1 MAVQNCED
9 GNSPKEIAMNRHTY
23 FPQVES
29 YYASLVEHL
38 AAAQNQISM
47 CYLAFEDGL
56 WAQRIIEIL
65 RAKSAA
71 GMRVRLMIDQIGQQL
86 DDPRRILRN
95 HEIVASLRA
104 AGVDVEIF
112 RPAHPS
118 TSIRN
123 RMHCKFAAIDGGTA
137 FIGGSNIADY
147 YTSWSDTNMHVDGDL
162 GDCFHRAF
170 AFLRGFSRVTDQTP
184 LDPSDLRAGEDRL
197 WLTLPNQRADV
208 RSALL
213 NLIRSA
219 DQSLHLRTWYF
230 LPDEEI
236 LDALCEQSRRGV
248 QVNLMLSHQTR
259 VPLVDFANPIP
270 VRTLV
275 QAGANVYRYTGT
287 YLHSKVTWNDHGD
300 VLLGSANLDAHSM
313 HGNFESCL
321 QVRDASLAWDLRRAF
336 VHDIPACILQTNEI
350 CERQSLASRLLSQ
363 TCHLAAPWL

>member
-1 MAVQNCED
+1 
-9 GNSPKEIAMNRHTY
+9 MNRHTF
-23 FPQVES
+23 FPQVET
-29 YYASLVEHL
+29 YYASLVERL
-38 AAAQNQISM
+38 ASAQQQISM
-47 CYLAFEDGL
+47 TYLAFEQGD
-56 WAQRIIEIL
+56 WARRIIEVL
-65 RAKSAA
+65 RARSAA
-71 GMRVRLMIDQIGQQL
+71 GVRVQMMVDELGQQF
-86 DDPRRILRN
+86 DEPRRLLRN
-95 HEIVASLRA
+95 HEILASLRT

-112 RPAHPS
+112 RPAHPAL
-118 TSIRN
+118 SISN
-123 RMHCKFAAIDGGTA
+123 RMHCKFAAIDEATA

-147 YTSWSDTNMHVDGDL
+147 YTTWSDTNMRVEGDL
-162 GDCFHRAF
+162 GDTFHRAF
-170 AFLRGFSRVTDQTP
+170 DFLRGFSRLADTP
-184 LDPSDLRAGEDRL
+184 RLDPSDLRAGEDHL
-197 WLTLPNQRADV
+197 WLNLPNQRADV

-213 NLIRSA
+213 DVIRSA

-236 LDALCEQSRRGV
+236 LNALCEQSRRGV

-270 VRTLV
+270 VRKLV

-321 QVRDASLAWDLRRAF
+321 QTRDTSLAWDLRRAF
-336 VHDIPACILQTNEI
+336 VHDISSCTLQTREA

-363 TCHLAAPWL
+363 TCHLAAP